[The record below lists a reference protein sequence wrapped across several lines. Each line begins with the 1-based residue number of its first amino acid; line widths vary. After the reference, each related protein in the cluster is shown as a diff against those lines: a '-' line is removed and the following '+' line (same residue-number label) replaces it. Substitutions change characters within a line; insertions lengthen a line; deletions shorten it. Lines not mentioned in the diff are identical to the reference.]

1 MDYTTTPSRYRILL
15 VVVVVGMLLMS
26 TAPIIVSA
34 SDNETADDFFDSFRA
49 MEGTE
54 AYQEYEEFE
63 TIRTFAVSQTQE
75 AGQLDAQQR
84 AQLGAIE
91 SAMVS
96 FEQAHEE
103 ADDGEYEQSL
113 ETAEDVEDAIE
124 ELGQY
129 EETQATLASLAL
141 SRFYEDL
148 ALGLRDEAEE
158 SDHTPTEVELLSMT
172 ARAYERADRP
182 DEAAQFNQEAE
193 QRDAEYGAAVERIE
207 DSEATAEAFFE
218 SCSGCD
224 SIGGALAGLTN
235 PVATFQQYQQSQSV
249 VTEIQDAEADAA
261 SHGLSEQT
269 DDLEPLSETASST
282 WLSLLVAS
290 VTVLLGYGLVLGVVS
305 TALLVRIFAWRRAY
319 DKAQVGS
326 VVTVGDSNA

>member
-1 MDYTTTPSRYRILL
+1 MDCTTTTSRYRILL
-15 VVVVVGMLLMS
+15 VVVVVGMLVMS

-63 TIRTFAVSQTQE
+63 TIRTFAVSQAQE
-75 AGQLDAQQR
+75 TGQLDSQQR
-84 AQLGAIE
+84 AQLEAIE
-91 SAMVS
+91 TAMIS
-96 FEQAHEE
+96 FEQAYEE

-124 ELGQY
+124 VIAQY

-148 ALGLRDEAEE
+148 AVGLRDEAEE
-158 SDHTPTEVELLSMT
+158 SEHTPTEVELLSMT
-172 ARAYERADRP
+172 ATAYERANRP

-193 QRDAEYGAAVERIE
+193 QRDAEYEAVVEGIE
-207 DSEATAEAFFE
+207 DSEATAEAFLD
-218 SCSGCD
+218 SCTDCD

-235 PVATFQQYQQSQSV
+235 PVSTFQQYQQSQTV
-249 VTEIQDAEADAA
+249 VTEVQDAEADAA

-269 DDLEPLSETASST
+269 DDLQPLSDTVGSA

-290 VTVLLGYGLVLGVVS
+290 VTVLVGYGLVLGVVS
-305 TALLVRIFAWRRAY
+305 TALLVRIFAWRRTY

-326 VVTVGDSNA
+326 VVTVGDANA